1 VNSSL
6 GSAEYMSCKPHSCG
20 FYRKRSSDVDEFIEP
35 SLKGRTVCMINI
47 VMIEVV
53 ISADFEIKN

>member
-1 VNSSL
+1 MDSSL
-6 GSAEYMSCKPHSCG
+6 GFAEHMSCKPHSCG
-20 FYRKRSSDVDEFIEP
+20 FYRKRSSDRDEFIEP
-35 SLKGRTVCMINI
+35 TLKGRTVCVINI